1 MTGSSIN
8 RKSLTEQI
16 AEDLATRIREGA
28 LAPGEELPSEAE
40 LARSYEVSRPVIREA
55 LRRLEA
61 RGYLLIANGRRARIK
76 EPGADLLS
84 LFLQR
89 VLSRDLES
97 WREVTDVREALET
110 LAAGEAARRVEEAE
124 KRELQTLLEDLRRT
138 LDEPEAFSD
147 ADVAFHLAL
156 ARMSGNRLLSYF
168 IEETRAAFT
177 SIMRDTRRVVP
188 EGRLPEVHRSHEA
201 IVKAVLLGDPAGAE
215 AAMRAHF
222 EVVRTQLR
230 MQLEKHEEE

>member
-1 MTGSSIN
+1 MPGASIN
-8 RKSLTEQI
+8 RKPLTEQI
-16 AEDLATRIREGA
+16 AEELATRIREGA
-28 LAPGEELPSEAE
+28 LPPGEELPSEAE

-61 RGYLLIANGRRARIK
+61 RGYLLIANGRRARVK
-76 EPGADLLS
+76 EAGADLLS

-89 VLSRDLES
+89 VLSKDLES

-110 LAAGEAARRVEEAE
+110 LAVREAATRLGEAE
-124 KRELQTLLEDLRRT
+124 KRELRRLLEELERT
-138 LDEPEAFSD
+138 LEDPRSFSD

-177 SIMRDTRRVVP
+177 SIMRHTRRVVP
-188 EGRLPEVHRSHEA
+188 EEQLPEVHRSHQGIVEA
-201 IVKAVLLGDPAGAE
+201 LISEDPAAAE
-215 AAMRAHF
+215 AAMREHF

-230 MQLEKHEEE
+230 MQEE

>member
-1 MTGSSIN
+1 M
-8 RKSLTEQI
+8 
-16 AEDLATRIREGA
+16 
-28 LAPGEELPSEAE
+28 
-40 LARSYEVSRPVIREA
+40 IREA

-124 KRELQTLLEDLRRT
+124 KRELQALLEDLRRT